1 MTDTDLMSDE
11 AEAYLRARHRR
22 TKAHQFDEGIS
33 CECMRGI
40 GHSGLMGRVL
50 SGGLGCR
57 SRSPPVRVPGPV
69 RSAVGH
75 GGCWRNRGR
84 AKRRRPERQTGGP
97 ARPRFSPGFVF
108 LEG

>member
-50 SGGLGCR
+50 SGGLGAGPEAR
-57 SRSPPVRVPGPV
+57 PSGSPGRCGVPSAMVAVGGTGAA
-69 RSAVGH
+69 RSAVARSG
-75 GGCWRNRGR
+75 RREVPRG
-84 AKRRRPERQTGGP
+84 PGFP
-97 ARPRFSPGFVF
+97 PGFVF